1 MLMARHI
8 LCILLLGIL
17 NPCNLLLTGQSIQ
30 VSPELNMRNDF
41 AYFIIPW
48 SKTCG
53 LIRDKSYRITLQ
65 TLKEDLSWTVEKD
78 LELKGKRWKILDAFP
93 HAQGL
98 GVAYLSRLEDR
109 TAFVYSLF
117 DAYGNP
123 VEDWIPDLGME
134 PDLQAEVNL
143 ISSEDKSWM
152 SAGLR
157 DKDGNRS
164 VLIFNRFERDTF
176 LCKPSRQLFN
186 FEDYYAGYAS
196 LSNKGELFLAGTE
209 RAKSRKKQQTSVKIQ
224 GISDLGV
231 RTIDHTTVLDGED
244 VYEIDIAVDNVSGRL
259 IMAGLY
265 KEAGAYAPAGYI
277 FENVSA
283 SSGPQ
288 LIPFDKELLK
298 SWGFKGK
305 DALQNQFTMSLRN
318 LQFKE
323 DGSLVVFF
331 ENSKELM
338 RRPYFNNSLDPS
350 GLGGMRWID
359 YYYDDILVLSVD
371 RNGQKQWE
379 NILRKK
385 QFSQDDQG
393 QFSSFFIMKN
403 STFLRILFNDE
414 IKNESTVSEYIL
426 LPDGR
431 NYRKSIL
438 NTGSAGLNLRIQDAI
453 QTGSASL
460 WVPSESNGKMVL
472 VRMEI

>member
-1 MLMARHI
+1 MPRHI
-8 LCILLLGIL
+8 LHSLLIGIL
-17 NPCNLLLTGQSIQ
+17 CLSVRILMGQSIQ

-48 SKTCG
+48 SNSCG

-65 TLKEDLSWTVEKD
+65 NLKEDFSWTQEKD

-93 HAQGL
+93 HGQGL
-98 GVAYLSRLEDR
+98 GVAYLSRLEER
-109 TAFVYSLF
+109 TAFIYSLF
-117 DAYGNP
+117 DQYGNP
-123 VEDWIPDLGME
+123 LEDWVPDLGMD

-143 ISSEDKSWM
+143 ISSEDKSWI
-152 SAGLR
+152 SAGLK

-164 VLIFNRFERDTF
+164 ILIFNRFVRDSF
-176 LCKPSRQLFN
+176 LCKPSRTLFN
-186 FEDYYAGYAS
+186 FDDYYAGYAA
-196 LSNKGELFLAGTE
+196 LSNRGELYLAGTE
-209 RAKSRKKQQTSVKIQ
+209 RAKSRKRQQTSVKIQ
-224 GISDLGV
+224 GINSRGI
-231 RTIDHTTVLDGED
+231 RTTDHTTLVDGKD
-244 VYEIDIAVDNVSGRL
+244 LYEIDIAVDNAHDRL

-265 KEAGAYAPAGYI
+265 NEYGDSAPSGYLY
-277 FENVSA
+277 ENITQ
-283 SSGPQ
+283 GGGLQ

-318 LQFKE
+318 LHFKE

-338 RRPYFNNSLDPS
+338 RRPYFNNSLDPA

-359 YYYDDILVLSVD
+359 YYYDDIFVLSVD

-393 QFSSFFIMKN
+393 QFSSFFIIRN
-403 STFLRILFNDE
+403 ATFLRILFNDE

-453 QTGSASL
+453 QTGPASL

-472 VRMEI
+472 VRMDI